1 VKADKT
7 DAAQT
12 KVTKA
17 TKVDRSQQKRRLN
30 ERQSAALESL
40 GGSIGGLFRE

>member
-17 TKVDRSQQKRRLN
+17 TKVDRSQQKKATA
-30 ERQSAALESL
+30 ERKTKAP
-40 GGSIGGLFRE
+40 R